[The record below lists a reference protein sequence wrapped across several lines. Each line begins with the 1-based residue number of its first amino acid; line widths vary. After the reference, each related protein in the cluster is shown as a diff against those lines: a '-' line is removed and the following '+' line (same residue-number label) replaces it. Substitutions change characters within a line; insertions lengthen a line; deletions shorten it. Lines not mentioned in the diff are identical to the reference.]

1 MQLRT
6 QTFSSRR
13 NRQTRAGV
21 RGFAMIDVITG
32 AAILGI
38 VVVGTMYFF
47 SYGQRQIQARAR
59 ERAAY
64 DHARNRIE
72 EIVAAGYTKALDR
85 VDSGLTVYG
94 GVAAVRTT
102 TVSYVDDPADSLGAL
117 DEDGNLDYKDIQ
129 IEVKYLNKTVTLQAF
144 MYP

>member
-6 QTFSSRR
+6 QTFSSLR
-13 NRQTRAGV
+13 NRQARANA

-59 ERAAY
+59 ERGAY
-64 DHARNRIE
+64 DLARNRIE
-72 EIVAAGYTKALDR
+72 EIVAAGYNKALDR
-85 VDSGLTVYG
+85 VDSGLVVYG
-94 GVAAVRTT
+94 DISAVRKT

-129 IEVKYLNKTVTLQAF
+129 IEVQYLNKTVTLQAF